1 MRQAAK
7 PQSRSTLYDTE
18 SDLVPMEA
26 MITHLHSH
34 VATSDQANH
43 RPADYFRDE
52 LHRQIGLINERVVK
66 CQAKLATDTRHRRI
80 EQVRLVQGELRN
92 CDIERRKLVEMIAT
106 LTRRFPDEEVALAL

>member
-1 MRQAAK
+1 MFRRD
-7 PQSRSTLYDTE
+7 PPWFI
-18 SDLVPMEA
+18 LVSMEA

-34 VATSDQANH
+34 VAVSDQANH
-43 RPADYFRDE
+43 RQADYFRDE

-92 CDIERRKLVEMIAT
+92 CAIERRKLMEMIAT
-106 LTRRFPDEEVALAL
+106 LTRRFPDEEVALAR